1 MYNIQF
7 NDHPVCQVMADK
19 AMYDPKYKLQLEKT
33 ASGKGRMNVA
43 IEDDMTKIRHKIV
56 MLNKLERKNHQHN
69 REMRNAEF
77 GRDPRCALIS
87 AVSLSCRLLASTMK
101 KTNTATDRGELLP
114 IRVEL

>member
-1 MYNIQF
+1 
-7 NDHPVCQVMADK
+7 MADK
-19 AMYDPKYKLQLEKT
+19 AMYDHKYNLQLEKS

-56 MLNKLERKNHQHN
+56 MLNKLECKTHQHN

-77 GRDPRCALIS
+77 ARDPKCALIS
-87 AVSLSCRLLASTMK
+87 AVSLSCRLLASTTK
-101 KTNTATDRGELLP
+101 KTNPAPDRGELLP